1 MYYLLQNYSFILFY
15 SISDSSTL
23 RGRRHRQRKRTTNI
37 LEDFENEALSAQKSM
52 SAQIGSLAE
61 NFAKI
66 VPTITAQQTQNTEIK
81 DILFMMNKNLETLIN
96 KIDRTNILLEAALN
110 V

>member
-1 MYYLLQNYSFILFY
+1 MCKKN
-15 SISDSSTL
+15 
-23 RGRRHRQRKRTTNI
+23 
-37 LEDFENEALSAQKSM
+37 M
-52 SAQIGSLAE
+52 PAQIGNLAD